1 MIDGLAPALGFGFV
15 AGVMPGPLQTFL
27 LLQTLQRGVRG
38 GAWILPAPLLSD
50 GPIIAVCLLLLS
62 QAGSG
67 WLRGLSLAGGLFL
80 LYLVGESWRGLR
92 HDDSEVDERLRDVAA
107 RYQSE
112 VCPPSG
118 GRGLGLLA
126 RAALINGMGPGPW
139 LFWGTVMGPMLIQLW
154 RASPGRG
161 LAFLATF
168 YGTLVAMLTVQL
180 LLFTFARRLGPK
192 IARAGTWLGLTL
204 LVVFAAL
211 LILFGVGAIDRYGLG

>member
-1 MIDGLAPALGFGFV
+1 MVDGLAPALGFGFV

-27 LLQTLQRGVRG
+27 LLQTLQRGARG
-38 GAWILPAPLLSD
+38 GVWILPAPLLSD

-80 LYLVGESWRGLR
+80 LYLVRESWRGLR
-92 HDDSEVDERLRDVAA
+92 RDDTEVDERLRDVAA
-107 RYQSE
+107 RYQG
-112 VCPPSG
+112 P
-118 GRGLGLLA
+118 GLLA
-126 RAALINGMGPGPW
+126 RAALINGLGPGPW

-161 LAFLATF
+161 LAFLAVF

-180 LLFTFARRLGPK
+180 LLFSFARRLGPK

-204 LVVFAAL
+204 LAVFAAL
-211 LILFGVGAIDRYGLG
+211 LILYGIGAIDRYGL